1 MGSTSRIYGLSEF
14 RLTSAGMD
22 RLGARAVQ
30 LSIHLRGR
38 SLASLWPLRPKARD
52 VALRVVL
59 KQQLPRL
66 RQRFPDIEFV
76 SRDPRKGSW
85 TIDAT
90 VPARMVRVVAK
101 APQVRNV
108 TLSAIDGRRKRHSVR
123 ALSWYCVCGVVA
135 VQIEDHKDG
144 MITVEDRLVVVK
156 AFDDNDAKRRLQRHW
171 SAYATPY
178 LNTAGE
184 LVRWQLIDV
193 QGVYELNDDTF
204 DPRGTEVFSRLR
216 SVRRRPE
223 HRWYP
228 RRKPGDRK

>member
-1 MGSTSRIYGLSEF
+1 M
-14 RLTSAGMD
+14 
-22 RLGARAVQ
+22 
-30 LSIHLRGR
+30 
-38 SLASLWPLRPKARD
+38 
-52 VALRVVL
+52 RVVL
-59 KQQLPRL
+59 KQQLARL
-66 RQRFPDIEFV
+66 RHRFADIEFV

-85 TIDAT
+85 TIDAI

-101 APQVRNV
+101 APEVRNV

-123 ALSWYCVCGVVA
+123 APSWYCVWGVVA

-156 AFDDNDAKRRLQRHW
+156 ALDDNDAKRRLQRHW

-178 LNTAGE
+178 LNSAGE

-193 QGVYELNDDTF
+193 QGVFELSDDTF

-216 SVRRRPE
+216 SVRRLPE
-223 HRWYP
+223 HRWCP
-228 RRKPGDRK
+228 RRNK